1 MESAKEL
8 LCDWGFESRQPSK
21 ILRRPMELSE
31 DEDPVLQDKT
41 TPKPRKRVRCPYEFP
56 TITSEG
62 KPCAQPC
69 GSIQNF
75 EGHQRNHREGTS
87 IEYYL
92 ADLDA
97 KDRPQPF
104 LLILGGTRW
113 KPSQV
118 LSLSSVTP
126 SSVHV
131 LSSRKL

>member
-8 LCDWGFESRQPSK
+8 LCDRGFESRQPSK

-62 KPCAQPC
+62 KPCAQPS

-75 EGHQRNHREGTS
+75 EGHQRNHR
-87 IEYYL
+87 ICKYL
-92 ADLDA
+92 V
-97 KDRPQPF
+97 F
-104 LLILGGTRW
+104 LFCGAVEARIANI
-113 KPSQV
+113 
-118 LSLSSVTP
+118 
-126 SSVHV
+126 
-131 LSSRKL
+131 RKAARNNSPLM